1 MSEENVQSEQVN
13 PVQPSKAVETN
24 KDAKTFGMLCHLL
37 GLAGL
42 TGIPFSNV
50 LGPFVMWLLKKNDY
64 AFVDDQGKEA
74 MNFQITILIG
84 VLICIPLFFIFVGA
98 LLLPALIVFDVIMV
112 TVASVKANDG
122 EKYRYPFCIRFI
134 K

>member
-1 MSEENVQSEQVN
+1 MSDENVQSEQVN
-13 PVQPSKAVETN
+13 PVQPTRDTETN

-50 LGPFVMWLLKKNDY
+50 LGPFVMWQLKKNDY

-74 MNFQITILIG
+74 MNFQITVLIG
-84 VLICIPLFFIFVGA
+84 VLICFPLMFIIIGA
-98 LLLPALIVFDVIMV
+98 LLLPALIVFDVVMV
-112 TVASVKANDG
+112 IIASMKANEG
-122 EKYRYPFCIRFI
+122 EKFRYPVCIRFI